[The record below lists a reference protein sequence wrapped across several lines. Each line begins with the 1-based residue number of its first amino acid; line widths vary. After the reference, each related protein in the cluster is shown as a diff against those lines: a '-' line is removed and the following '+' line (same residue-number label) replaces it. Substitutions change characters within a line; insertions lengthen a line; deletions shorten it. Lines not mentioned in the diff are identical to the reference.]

1 MDALGRRAL
10 VAVARLRH
18 LDEHL
23 VRDDVRRRR
32 VDAVL
37 RRVRVGQEEALDLGE
52 GDGDRRRR
60 VGRRR
65 ERPDAVPAPLGPD
78 LGRGGGRD
86 LLGRDLRDRRA
97 LGRDE
102 RGRARRHEAVG
113 RRLAEGH
120 GALVRRDVGVDRAG
134 LDELEVL
141 LPRALPPQQRAELG
155 ARDAD
160 EALFVQRLFQVE
172 RRDHRRRR
180 YEGRGA
186 RQQRGAK

>member
-1 MDALGRRAL
+1 MKAALPRRTP
-10 VAVARLRH
+10 R
-18 LDEHL
+18 
-23 VRDDVRRRR
+23 
-32 VDAVL
+32 
-37 RRVRVGQEEALDLGE
+37 QY
-52 GDGDRRRR
+52 
-60 VGRRR
+60 
-65 ERPDAVPAPLGPD
+65 
-78 LGRGGGRD
+78 

-102 RGRARRHEAVG
+102 GGRARRDEAVR

-141 LPRALPPQQRAELG
+141 LLRAFPSEQRAELG

-172 RRDHRRRR
+172 RRDLGWRGH
-180 YEGRGA
+180 ESRGA
-186 RQQRGAK
+186 CRGKRDKWRDKAH

>member
-1 MDALGRRAL
+1 MKAALPRRTP
-10 VAVARLRH
+10 R
-18 LDEHL
+18 
-23 VRDDVRRRR
+23 
-32 VDAVL
+32 
-37 RRVRVGQEEALDLGE
+37 QY
-52 GDGDRRRR
+52 
-60 VGRRR
+60 
-65 ERPDAVPAPLGPD
+65 
-78 LGRGGGRD
+78 

-102 RGRARRHEAVG
+102 RGRARRHEAVR

-141 LPRALPPQQRAELG
+141 LLRALPPQQRAELG

-172 RRDHRRRR
+172 RRDL
-180 YEGRGA
+180 GRFRHEPECLRG
-186 RQQRGAK
+186 QQRGAK